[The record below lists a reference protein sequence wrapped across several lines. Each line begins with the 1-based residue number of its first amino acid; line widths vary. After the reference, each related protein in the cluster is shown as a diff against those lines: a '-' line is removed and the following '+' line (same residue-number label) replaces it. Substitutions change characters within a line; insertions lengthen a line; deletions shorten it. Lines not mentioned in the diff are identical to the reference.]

1 MKQHEK
7 RTYIGGHRVS
17 YEIKRKKRTYTRWDR
32 IIAVAMIPLVLAGLY
47 SAVVQEPIQ
56 YEDTTVVV
64 KEGDTLWGIAK
75 DAVGE
80 KVDVRQSIREII
92 TENNLDGANI
102 HPGMTLKVR
111 AIKEAK

>member
-1 MKQHEK
+1 M
-7 RTYIGGHRVS
+7 R
-17 YEIKRKKRTYTRWDR
+17 RKKRTHIRWDR
-32 IIAVAMIPLVLAGLY
+32 VIAVAMIPVVLVGLY
-47 SAVVQEPIQ
+47 FAVAQEPIQ
-56 YEDTTVVV
+56 YEDKTVIVQ
-64 KEGDTLWGIAK
+64 EGDTLWGIAK

-102 HPGMTLKVR
+102 HPGMMLKVR